1 MSNESPIF
9 RKSYEMLVWLLAHT
23 RKFPKDQRFVMA
35 KRMEEAALDF
45 HDSLLRAARG
55 KRPQTSLE
63 TADFHL
69 ARLKDY
75 NRLSQDLKLHSLRQY
90 EFLAKQLDELGRLL
104 GGWLRSLA
112 KAGGARGKSD
122 ESCAARGVV
131 EQ

>member
-69 ARLKDY
+69 ARLVGNPNPDG
-75 NRLSQDLKLHSLRQY
+75 RARVACFVDAGGASRALSPQLHS
-90 EFLAKQLDELGRLL
+90 KQRPDLL
-104 GGWLRSLA
+104 GGKHPLPKVIHRPVHHEH
-112 KAGGARGKSD
+112 AR
-122 ESCAARGVV
+122 
-131 EQ
+131 